1 MSALELDQRSVKV
14 VVIGSQLVY
23 GAVGNNTV
31 ARMIEAAGQ
40 RCVQVPTVQLSNL
53 PHYPSV
59 GGGVI
64 SDQWLG
70 EFLDDLLARE
80 VLAATEYVFV
90 GYLGQAS
97 QAKIIAQWLDR
108 ARGQYPQLKLI
119 VDPAMGDRD
128 VGLYTQPEVAQ
139 AYAEQLVDQA
149 WLLTPNAFELE
160 LLSGEAVL
168 DEQDAANAALD
179 LIERGC
185 THVLVTS
192 APTDVPSLIGTLLA
206 VDSETFEQVDTALVE
221 TTAKGAGD
229 CFAGLLIGQLLTGST
244 LLDAVQQAVADTAT
258 ALSGKH
264 PLFSPEH

>member
-1 MSALELDQRSVKV
+1 MSALELDQRPVKV

-31 ARMIEAAGQ
+31 ARMIEAAGH

-97 QAKIIAQWLDR
+97 QARIIAQWLDR
-108 ARGQYPQLKLI
+108 AREQYPQLKLI
-119 VDPAMGDRD
+119 LDPAMGDRD
-128 VGLYTQPEVAQ
+128 VGLYTRPEVAQ
-139 AYAEQLVDQA
+139 AYDEHLVDQA

-160 LLSGEAVL
+160 LLSGEAVV
-168 DEQDAANAALD
+168 DEQDAANGALD

-192 APTDVPSLIGTLLA
+192 APTGDQGLIGTLLA
-206 VDSETFEQVDTALVE
+206 LDAETFEQVDTALVAS
-221 TTAKGAGD
+221 TAKGAGD
-229 CFAGLLIGQLLTGST
+229 CFVGLLIGQLLAGSP
-244 LLDAVQQAVADTAT
+244 LLEAMDKAVGDTAA
-258 ALSGKH
+258 ALSGSH
-264 PLFSPEH
+264 PLF